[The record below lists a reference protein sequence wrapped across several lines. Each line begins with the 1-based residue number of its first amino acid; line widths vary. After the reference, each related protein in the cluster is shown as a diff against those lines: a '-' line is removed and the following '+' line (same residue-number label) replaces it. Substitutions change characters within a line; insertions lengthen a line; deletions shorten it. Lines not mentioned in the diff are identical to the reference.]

1 MTEPTNMNQ
10 HTEALAPNGMPF
22 YDAVTVGE
30 RGQVVIPQAAREM
43 LGLKQ
48 GTKLLVM
55 GGGAPGALLLIKAD
69 MLTALLRGIV
79 ERLGGLEKI
88 LTEPGTLAGAQQ
100 TSAAPG
106 QLEAKDRPET
116 P

>member
-1 MTEPTNMNQ
+1 
-10 HTEALAPNGMPF
+10 MPF

-43 LGLKQ
+43 LGIKP
-48 GTKLLVM
+48 GSKLLVM
-55 GGGAPGALLLIKAD
+55 GGGGPGALLLLKAD
-69 MLTALLRGIV
+69 TVTALLRGIV

-88 LTEPGTLAGAQQ
+88 LTEPGTISGALPP
-100 TSAAPG
+100 TEDTPST
-106 QLEAKDRPET
+106 EDRPET